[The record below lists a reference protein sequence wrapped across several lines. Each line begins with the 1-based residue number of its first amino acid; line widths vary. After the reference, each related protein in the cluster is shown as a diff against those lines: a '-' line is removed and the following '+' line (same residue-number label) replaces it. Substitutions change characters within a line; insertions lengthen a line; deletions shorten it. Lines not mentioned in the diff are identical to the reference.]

1 MDDFDLKCLPLDFV
15 GQSRPSKV
23 IEALYEKKA
32 AEEKRAIKILHKSK
46 QDICDKYDRL
56 FKEQSTELKHGLH
69 EIRGLIKNELFDS
82 KIKSNHDNAN
92 YMEKHNF
99 KNIYKRI
106 YDYTKQQDG
115 LVESFYSNSVK
126 LEKEKSKEFSDALK
140 IFYQEIKR
148 ISNRLPHECDEQ
160 IQMELKNVNETIL
173 CNNRNYIELKC
184 QLQAEIQN
192 YARNAI
198 QELRHIKDC
207 WIKFLR
213 SQSEYALGNLKKQYT
228 PALSETIQT
237 LQDKTK
243 ELADNLRTVDL
254 TSVEQDPS
262 KWLNNLR
269 QTLANVDQRA
279 QKIIIN
285 YKQAAVLIYNR
296 CFNELHVIEEALRE
310 MSNAEAIPEDQTE
323 MYTPALEDIRTLY
336 DVEIDTI
343 QTAWNKLVDK
353 LTKTIDNTYNF
364 LNAATILWQKHFRR
378 TEVLQLIMLKDM
390 ENMVKLNNTLTEP
403 YETKMNILID
413 TLRQEAS
420 KEKTH
425 KTMGEVMKLLSVIE
439 GLYMNQYQSEVAV
452 PKKYKNLLELK
463 VDILIEEVK
472 RFLEVYPPD
481 KEKDP
486 KIQRKRASQTSEIA
500 DPNDN
505 LIPNQMLYCEF
516 QIGAISNWQ
525 FGLWECIGNYVET
538 AKTEIMKETDQ
549 WIQKHI
555 IRMGKRKDI
564 RLNIHGMRLRSIE
577 AYIYKERLEELCIHE
592 SRLAEHKNAVERRI
606 PTLNDMLRSLQDSFD
621 TITKDYYNA
630 IQAFERKSLESMN
643 SCAVASLKPILNGK
657 TETTEEKIDLLA
669 QDYLSKCNTFANSI
683 KSSHVAFLENIKLFY
698 DGGSFSAAEVKNVIK
713 ELAKIEAQVE
723 KTVTNVRKDVESNKT
738 QTLAKVQLKS
748 NEFNSTLNTIID
760 EHKFV
765 EILQKKQKV
774 VQRALLT
781 EVCTVAQKRKTLND
795 KCEKFKLEMLT
806 QCGNFSYFEEFVD
819 GATDILKTLKNL
831 AQCMDVIVP
840 IKFYSEKGEPAVWKS
855 NSTMQHSLNPN
866 KNHGPIEQEIT
877 KTLFNFEAHQHEN
890 TYFGDLNRLLRKGWD
905 ETLVYAQ
912 DFYNTH
918 HSFFLSEDKI
928 AHHYHKLLN
937 NLYETYL
944 NMQNQCET
952 RSIRDTK
959 EYLFLAG
966 NYLVFLEEYIEV
978 YIDEYDRQT
987 LRNFEQFFDTEIKQK
1002 LLKTQSTIRN
1012 QYAEMQKKLK
1022 PLHGHPNNRLMLENL
1037 QIEAENIYSESKELV
1052 ESIKE
1057 PYVENLGE
1065 ELKKDVTNY
1074 FAVQELIPEVSQEM
1088 QSLKMAVDDLD
1099 AKLNE
1104 KVDLLKAMV
1113 NYSTIDST
1121 SRYNHSILGHCK
1133 SFLIDYD
1140 SRLIEYDQT
1149 VPTLILKNENGNSIR
1164 ESLSKDTLSNSTAS
1178 SNRLSLES
1186 GCSSQTDDSEF
1197 YDPFLTDLKEKYNKY
1212 CKEVENMNFE
1222 ELLETL
1228 RLEWSCAVSKV
1239 LSLYTVKYDQL

>member
-723 KTVTNVRKDVESNKT
+723 KTVTNVRKDVESNK
-738 QTLAKVQLKS
+738 
-748 NEFNSTLNTIID
+748 
-760 EHKFV
+760 
-765 EILQKKQKV
+765 
-774 VQRALLT
+774 
-781 EVCTVAQKRKTLND
+781 
-795 KCEKFKLEMLT
+795 
-806 QCGNFSYFEEFVD
+806 
-819 GATDILKTLKNL
+819 
-831 AQCMDVIVP
+831 
-840 IKFYSEKGEPAVWKS
+840 
-855 NSTMQHSLNPN
+855 
-866 KNHGPIEQEIT
+866 
-877 KTLFNFEAHQHEN
+877 
-890 TYFGDLNRLLRKGWD
+890 
-905 ETLVYAQ
+905 
-912 DFYNTH
+912 
-918 HSFFLSEDKI
+918 I